1 MAVEHEESDLIKQ
14 RRAKLE
20 AIKSKGIYAYG
31 GKFAVTSSIKELT
44 DNFADGKSATIA
56 GRIMACREHG
66 KAKFYDL
73 KDSTGKI
80 QLYIKADIVGPDA
93 FELSNNTDI
102 GDFIGVS
109 GETFKTRTNEPS
121 IKVLKLEMLS
131 KSMRPLPEKWHGLK
145 DVETR
150 YRQRYIDVVMND
162 DVKKVFVARSNIV
175 SEIRRFLDSKGF
187 LEVETPMMQPIPGGA
202 AGKPF
207 KTHHEALDMDLYLR
221 IAPELYLKKLLV
233 GGFDKVYEINRNFRN
248 EGISTRHNPEF
259 TMLEVYEAYSDCAG
273 MMKLTEDMITDLARK
288 IIGRTSFEYQ
298 GKAIDLSKWEK
309 ISFALLMK
317 EQFGIIPE
325 ERPEDWIKK
334 LKGKGIEIEGKELS
348 RTQVINIV
356 GELIE
361 PKAHNHP
368 VFVVDMF
375 REMCPLAK
383 TKKENSLLTD
393 RFELYM
399 GGMEIANAYSELN
412 DPVEQ
417 KARFEADLGDTINDK
432 RKTNDELLTIDHDF
446 IRALEYGM
454 PPAGGLGI
462 GIDRL
467 VMILTDSSSIRDVI
481 LFPQLKLETSHKPDS
496 TLREVPRS
504 ENI

>member
-1 MAVEHEESDLIKQ
+1 MEHEENELIKQ

-20 AIKSKGIYAYG
+20 AISVKGIYAYG
-31 GKFAVTSSIKELT
+31 GKFATTSSIKELT
-44 DNFADGKSATIA
+44 DNFTDGKVAAIA

-80 QLYIKADIVGPDA
+80 QLYVRADIVGPDA

-102 GDFIGVS
+102 GDFVGVS
-109 GETFKTRTNEPS
+109 GEAFKTRTNEPS
-121 IKVLKLEMLS
+121 IKVTKFEMLS

-162 DVKKVFVARSNIV
+162 DVKKVFVTRSNIV

-187 LEVETPMMQPIPGGA
+187 LEVETPMMQSIPGGA

-207 KTHHEALDMDLYLR
+207 KTHHEALAMDLYLR
-221 IAPELYLKKLLV
+221 IAPELFLKRLLV

-273 MMKLTEDMITDLARK
+273 MMKLTEDMIMNLAVK
-288 IIGRTSFEYQ
+288 VIGKTSFEYQ
-298 GKAIDLSKWEK
+298 GKTIDLSKWER

-317 EQFGIIPE
+317 EQFGIAPE
-325 ERPEDWIKK
+325 EKPEDWIKK
-334 LKGKGIEIEGKELS
+334 LKNKGIEIEGKELS
-348 RTQVINIV
+348 RTQIINIV

-375 REMCPLAK
+375 KEMCPLAK
-383 TKKENSLLTD
+383 TKRDNPLLTD

-412 DPVEQ
+412 DPAEQ
-417 KARFEADLGDTINDK
+417 KNRFEADIVDLKDK
-432 RKTNDELLTIDHDF
+432 KNKIDEDF
-446 IRALEYGM
+446 VRALEYGM

-467 VMILTDSSSIRDVI
+467 VMILTNSPSIRDVI
-481 LFPQLKLETSHKPDS
+481 LFPQLKP
-496 TLREVPRS
+496 
-504 ENI
+504 ENV

>member
-1 MAVEHEESDLIKQ
+1 MSIDHGESDLIKQ

-20 AIKSKGIYAYG
+20 AIKSLGLYAYG
-31 GKFAVTSSIKELT
+31 GKFATTSSIKELT
-44 DNFADGKSATIA
+44 GNFAEGKSAALA

-73 KDSTGKI
+73 KDATGKI
-80 QLYIKADIVGPDA
+80 QLYVKSDVIGENA
-93 FELSNNTDI
+93 FDLSNNLDI
-102 GDFIGVS
+102 GDFVGVS
-109 GETFKTRTNEPS
+109 GETFTTRTKEPS
-121 IKVLKLEMLS
+121 LKVTKLEILS
-131 KSMRPLPEKWHGLK
+131 KSLRPLPEKWHGLK

-150 YRQRYIDVVMND
+150 YRQRYVDLAMND
-162 DVKKVFVARSNIV
+162 DVKKVFVTRSRTV
-175 SEIRRFLDSKGF
+175 SFIRSFLDNLGF
-187 LEVETPMMQPIPGGA
+187 LEVETPMMQSIPGGA

-207 KTHHEALDMDLYLR
+207 RTHHEALDMDLYLR
-221 IAPELYLKKLLV
+221 IAPELCLKRLLV
-233 GGFDKVYEINRNFRN
+233 GGFDKVYEINRSFRN

-273 MMKLTEDMITDLARK
+273 MMKLTESLIMHLAVN
-288 IIGRTSFEYQ
+288 IIGKTSFEYQ
-298 GKAIDLSKWEK
+298 GKAVDLSKWER

-325 ERPEDWIKK
+325 EKPEEWVKK
-334 LKGKGIEIEGKELS
+334 LKNKGIEIEGKELS
-348 RTQVINIV
+348 RTQIINIV

-375 REMCPLAK
+375 KEMCPLAK
-383 TKKENSLLTD
+383 TKRDNPLLTD
-393 RFELYM
+393 RFELYI

-412 DPVEQ
+412 DPTEQ
-417 KARFEADLGDTINDK
+417 AARFEADLEGVKDK
-432 RKTNDELLTIDHDF
+432 KNKIDEDF
-446 IRALEYGM
+446 VRALEYGM

-467 VMILTDSSSIRDVI
+467 VMILTNSPSIRDVI
-481 LFPQLKLETSHKPDS
+481 LFPQLRPE
-496 TLREVPRS
+496 
-504 ENI
+504 

>member
-1 MAVEHEESDLIKQ
+1 MTIENEENDLIKQ
-14 RRAKLE
+14 RRMKLD
-20 AIKSKGIYAYG
+20 AITGKGIYAYG
-31 GKFAVTSSIKELT
+31 GRFDITSSIKELT
-44 DNFADGKSATIA
+44 DNFAEGQNATIA

-80 QLYIKADIVGPDA
+80 QLYIKADVVGPDA

-121 IKVLKLEMLS
+121 LKVLKMEMLS
-131 KSMRPLPEKWHGLK
+131 KSLRPLPEKWHGLK

-150 YRQRYIDVVMND
+150 YRQRYVDVIMND
-162 DVKKVFVARSNIV
+162 EVKKVFVARSNIV

-187 LEVETPMMQPIPGGA
+187 LEVETPMMQSIPGGA

-221 IAPELYLKKLLV
+221 IAPELYLKRLLV
-233 GGFDKVYEINRNFRN
+233 GGFDKIYEINRSFRN
-248 EGISTRHNPEF
+248 EGISVRHNPEF

-273 MMKLTEDMITDLARK
+273 MMKLTEDMVMNLAAKITGK
-288 IIGRTSFEYQ
+288 TNFEYQ
-298 GKAIDLSKWEK
+298 GKIIDLLKWERV
-309 ISFALLMK
+309 SFADLMK
-317 EQFGIIPE
+317 EQFGITPE
-325 ERPEDWIKK
+325 EKSEEWVKK
-334 LKGKGIEIEGKELS
+334 LKTKGIEIAGKELS

-375 REMCPLAK
+375 TEMCPLAK
-383 TKKENSLLTD
+383 TKRDNPLLTD

-412 DPVEQ
+412 DPIEQ
-417 KARFEADLGDTINDK
+417 SNRFKKDIADLKDK
-432 RKTNDELLTIDHDF
+432 KNKIDEDF
-446 IRALEYGM
+446 VRALEYGM

-467 VMILTDSSSIRDVI
+467 VMILTNSPSIRDVI
-481 LFPQLKLETSHKPDS
+481 LFPQLK
-496 TLREVPRS
+496 S